1 MFCTKLHYLAFA
13 STYST
18 GNFETIMFT
27 IILIKIN
34 KSHKFT
40 QGTWRTSIETLYKS
54 LNCWKWGTT
63 IHYDIII
70 LIILQS
76 CKMTVAM

>member
-1 MFCTKLHYLAFA
+1 MQIANSVKKKTMQMSCTKLHYLAFA
-13 STYST
+13 SKHST

-40 QGTWRTSIETLYKS
+40 QGT
-54 LNCWKWGTT
+54 
-63 IHYDIII
+63 
-70 LIILQS
+70 
-76 CKMTVAM
+76 